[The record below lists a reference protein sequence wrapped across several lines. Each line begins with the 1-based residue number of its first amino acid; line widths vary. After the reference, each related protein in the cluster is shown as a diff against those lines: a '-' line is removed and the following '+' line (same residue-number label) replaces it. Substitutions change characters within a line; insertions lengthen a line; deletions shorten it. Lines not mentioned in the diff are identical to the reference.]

1 MHLSILEWDTACKIR
16 LLCVSGAYHAHALL
30 IFGLHRFLKDGV
42 AMWMLK
48 LFPVPHL
55 CVCLEKTSAFPTAG
69 QQSISWALKGKKI
82 CTIDWESDI
91 HTVER
96 LWFCSSQGSFNGPTK
111 YHSMIKPLII
121 SRQAHHVFMATIVF
135 TSSLWRRTNTDRY
148 CCCDSHKWKCFSL
161 GGATCE

>member
-1 MHLSILEWDTACKIR
+1 MGVHVNVSLRHRIDSIIYWHILYLSIICFWLHC
-16 LLCVSGAYHAHALL
+16 
-30 IFGLHRFLKDGV
+30 IFRNWVMK
-42 AMWMLK
+42 WMSK
-48 LFPVPHL
+48 LFPVPCL
-55 CVCLEKTSAFPTAG
+55 CLYLDKTSAFPTAG

-148 CCCDSHKWKCFSL
+148 CCCGCHKWKRFSL